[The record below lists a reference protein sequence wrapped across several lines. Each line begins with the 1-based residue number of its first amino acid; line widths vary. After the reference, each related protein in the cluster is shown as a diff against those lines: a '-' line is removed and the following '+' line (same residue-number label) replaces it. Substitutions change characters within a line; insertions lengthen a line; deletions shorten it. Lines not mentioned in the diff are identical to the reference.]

1 MKTTGMYIMII
12 IFFISVLLNIG
23 TTNLSI
29 SIVLATIT
37 LGTGG
42 FIFWKSLESTKQLTH
57 ILLGIKKSSLSDYVL
72 IDEAIHTIKEMYK
85 SISSGH
91 FQNRQEVISRLEEF
105 LNENEQ
111 YLGVWAAWKSNAF
124 DNSDAHFV
132 NNNGNASSGQMSPYV
147 FRGEKG
153 IDVMFLDNLSAEEF
167 YNRPLHENK
176 LTIIDPFYFD
186 IQGQQVLMTT
196 VAMPLHKNN
205 EVIGVIGI
213 DIQLKSSKTINL
225 ELINNTSK
233 ENGLSLDKLT
243 SELIKHGGQYAL
255 IGQAIGALKLERN
268 EMIEYLEKTTMSVSA
283 NTEAMIVTAKQSS
296 AAANEVSSAINDI
309 ASGAANQ
316 ATDTEKGTEQ
326 VEILGQIVEKDQAEL
341 KALNKLIA
349 EIANYKKEAEIVT
362 KELITSNKVNSET
375 VTKVA
380 KKIQES
386 TESSKKI
393 EKASV
398 GILTIT
404 EQTNL
409 LALNA
414 SIEAARAGEYG
425 KGFAVVADEI
435 RKLAEQSKRF
445 SEEITT
451 DINNLG
457 KNSEE
462 ATKTMVELENIMINQ
477 SSTVKNVD
485 EKLTNISATVE
496 KIEERFIDLNES
508 GKEIAHKK
516 NEIIDIMQSLSAI
529 AEENAAGTEEISAS
543 IEELSASVDNSTNSV
558 TQLDQVVQQ
567 LKQVTSR
574 LKI

>member
-1 MKTTGMYIMII
+1 MII